1 MVQFNLKV
9 LKRILPMPHTDIV
22 PIVYITDDNYTMPT
36 IISIISLL
44 KNMQNPPVVYV
55 LGIDLSNKN
64 KEYFN
69 GLNGVK
75 LLNLQNKY
83 ENLDLNHLYVTK
95 SALFKF
101 DLAEIFNNYN
111 KILYLDSDT
120 LITADFSEFLSA
132 DLEGYY
138 AAVVKDI
145 SAIFRGDAENIDA
158 GLNYFN
164 SGMMLLNAKK
174 MREDNV
180 KEKLINTRL
189 SLNSKRFMDQDT
201 FNIVF
206 KNSVK
211 FADPKY
217 NYLVTNSKFMPSTIK
232 AFFEIKE
239 IKPAILHMT
248 YLKPWKYQGVPY
260 SKEWMKYY
268 NLSPFKDE
276 KLDLKENPNKFR
288 LYKKEKYNDRWVID
302 ILGLRIS
309 YKKGG
314 KDFRLFY
321 P

>member
-9 LKRILPMPHTDIV
+9 LKRILPMLPANTV

-44 KNMQNPPVVYV
+44 KNMQNPPTVYI

-75 LLNLQNKY
+75 LLNLDNKY
-83 ENLDLNHLYVTK
+83 KNLDLKHRHVTK

-101 DLAEIFNNYN
+101 DLAEIFNEFD
-111 KILYLDSDT
+111 KILYIDSDT
-120 LITADFSEFLSA
+120 VIKDDIKTLLDTDV
-132 DLEGYY
+132 EGVYGG
-138 AAVVKDI
+138 VVKDI
-145 SAIFRGDAENIDA
+145 FATTKNGDNERISVTS
-158 GLNYFN
+158 YFN
-164 SGMMLLNAKK
+164 SGLMLLNLAK
-174 MREDNV
+174 MREGNI
-180 KEKLINTRL
+180 KEKLLNTRL
-189 SLNSKRFMDQDT
+189 GLKSEKYMDQDV
-201 FNIVF
+201 FNLVF
-206 KNSVK
+206 DNCVKYLSPNFNYMLNNKNSRLG
-211 FADPKY
+211 FLEFY
-217 NYLVTNSKFMPSTIK
+217 
-232 AFFEIKE
+232 EIKNL
-239 IKPAILHMT
+239 KPAVLHYA
-248 YLKPWKYQGVPY
+248 YLKPWEYKGIAY
-260 SKEWMKYY
+260 SREWMKYY

-276 KLDLKENPNKFR
+276 KLNLKENPDKPA

>member
-9 LKRILPMPHTDIV
+9 LKRILPMLPANTV

-44 KNMQNPPVVYV
+44 KNMQNPPTVYI

-75 LLNLQNKY
+75 LLNLDNKY
-83 ENLDLNHLYVTK
+83 KNLDLKHRHVTK

-101 DLAEIFNNYN
+101 DLAEIFNEFD
-111 KILYLDSDT
+111 KILYIDSDT
-120 LITADFSEFLSA
+120 VIKDDIKTLLDTDV
-132 DLEGYY
+132 EGVYGG
-138 AAVVKDI
+138 VVKDCI
-145 SAIFRGDAENIDA
+145 GEIIHNDTKRLSVK
-158 GLNYFN
+158 NYFN
-164 SGMMLLNAKK
+164 SGVMLLNLAKMREDNIKEKLLNAKK
-174 MREDNV
+174 TAPVDY
-180 KEKLINTRL
+180 L
-189 SLNSKRFMDQDT
+189 DQEI

-206 KNSVK
+206 KDNVK
-211 FADPKY
+211 FLNPEF
-217 NYLVTNSKFMPSTIK
+217 NYMVTNKKLMKKTVEKFYGVKKINPKI
-232 AFFEIKE
+232 IH
-239 IKPAILHMT
+239 LT
-248 YLKPWKYQGVPY
+248 YLKPWEYKGIAY
-260 SKEWMKYY
+260 SREWMKYY

-276 KLDLKENPNKFR
+276 KLNLKENPDKFR

-314 KDFRLFY
+314 KNFRLFY